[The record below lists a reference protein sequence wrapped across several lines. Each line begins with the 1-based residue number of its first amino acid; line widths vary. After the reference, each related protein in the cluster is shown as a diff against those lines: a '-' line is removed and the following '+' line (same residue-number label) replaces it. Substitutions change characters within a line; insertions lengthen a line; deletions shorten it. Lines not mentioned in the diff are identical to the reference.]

1 MLYFCACRAVSLRIN
16 NSTMMKHQTISIR
29 NDDGTE
35 VIAQAPLI
43 ISASR
48 ATDIPAFYADW
59 FFRRLDKGYVRWRNP
74 FSGQDSYVSF
84 SNTRFIVLWSK
95 NPAPLL
101 PHLSTLKE
109 RRIGCYVQFTL
120 NDYEAERLEPNVP
133 PLMQRIDT
141 FRRLVDV
148 LGFGAVIWRFD
159 PLILTDKINI
169 DTLLEKIAHIAHAL
183 AGYTEKLVFSF
194 ADIESYKKV
203 SRNLRQS
210 GINYREWDEDSMRE
224 FAVRLSTT
232 NRDNWKLTLA
242 TCAEAIDLSEY
253 GIEHNRCI
261 DPKLIS
267 RLAPDDAILQ
277 NFLYNAKTDNGQRK
291 ACGCILSKDI
301 GAYNTCT
308 HGCLYCYA
316 NTSSA
321 SAFSNY
327 KRAIANPL
335 ADSII

>member
-1 MLYFCACRAVSLRIN
+1 
-16 NSTMMKHQTISIR
+16 MKHQTISIR
-29 NDDGTE
+29 DDNGAE
-35 VIAQAPLI
+35 VSMHAPLI

-59 FFRRLDKGYVRWRNP
+59 FFRRLEKGYVRWRNP
-74 FSGQDSYVSF
+74 FSGQNSYVSF
-84 SNTRFIVLWSK
+84 GNTRFIVFWSK

-101 PHLSTLKE
+101 PFLPTLKK
-109 RRIGCYVQFTL
+109 RGIGCYIQYTL
-120 NDYEAERLEPNVP
+120 NDYETEGLEPNVL
-133 PLMQRIDT
+133 PLAQRIDT
-141 FRRLVDV
+141 FRRLVDA
-148 LGFGAVIWRFD
+148 LGIGAVVWRFD

-169 DTLLEKIAHIAHAL
+169 DTLLDKITHIGNIL

-194 ADIESYKKV
+194 ADIDSYKKV

-210 GINYREWDEDSMRE
+210 GINYREWDEESMRGV
-224 FAVRLSTT
+224 ASRLSTL
-232 NRDNWKLTLA
+232 NRNNGNLRLA
-242 TCAEAIDLSEY
+242 TCAERIDLSEY

-261 DPKLIS
+261 DPELIC

-277 NFLYNAKTDNGQRK
+277 NFLYNAKTDTGQRK

-301 GAYNTCT
+301 GAYNTCP

-321 SAFSNY
+321 SAL
-327 KRAIANPL
+327 ANHKKFTASPII
-335 ADSII
+335 DSII

>member
-1 MLYFCACRAVSLRIN
+1 MI
-16 NSTMMKHQTISIR
+16 KHQTISLR
-29 NDDGTE
+29 TVDGTE
-35 VIAQAPLI
+35 VLAQTPLI

-59 FFRRLDKGYVRWRNP
+59 FFRRLEKGYVRWRNP
-74 FSGQDSYVSF
+74 FSGQNSYVYF
-84 SNTRFIVLWSK
+84 SNTRFIVFWSK

-101 PHLSTLKE
+101 PYLSMLKE
-109 RRIGCYVQFTL
+109 RGIGCYIQYTL
-120 NDYEAERLEPNVP
+120 NDYEAEGLEPNVP
-133 PLMQRIDT
+133 PLEQRIAT
-141 FRRLVDV
+141 FRRLVEV
-148 LGFGAVIWRFD
+148 LGIGGVVWRFD
-159 PLILTDKINI
+159 PLILTDRINI
-169 DTLLEKIAHIAHAL
+169 DTLLRKIARISDAL
-183 AGYTEKLVFSF
+183 VGYTEKLVFSF

-224 FAVRLSTT
+224 FASRLSAM
-232 NRDNWKLTLA
+232 NRNNWNFRLA
-242 TCAEAIDLSEY
+242 TCAERIDLSEY

-261 DPKLIS
+261 DPELIS
-267 RLAPDDAILQ
+267 RRAPDDAILQ

-301 GAYNTCT
+301 GAYNTCP

-321 SAFSNY
+321 SAFENY
-327 KRAIANPL
+327 KRASANPL
-335 ADSII
+335 TDAII